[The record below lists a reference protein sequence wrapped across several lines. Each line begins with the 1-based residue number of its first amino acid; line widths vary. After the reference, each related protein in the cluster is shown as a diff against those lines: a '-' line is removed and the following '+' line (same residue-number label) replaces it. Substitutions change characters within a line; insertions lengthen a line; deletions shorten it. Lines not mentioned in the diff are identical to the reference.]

1 MPLLAQ
7 FLFATIFVLI
17 AATFNLTQGAR
28 ILVILPVPLRDHQ
41 IVYRPL
47 VESLAKR
54 GHNLTIVTTDPEN
67 FVNLTSASSV
77 TNGGSVH
84 PKQVEL
90 IDLSFAHELSVL
102 NMLKNQEN
110 MMSGS
115 DMMLTVFHVMR
126 TVAVAELKSP
136 QMQGLLMSN
145 NTVRRHQRRLSNAH
159 NNGNRDREG
168 EYDAV
173 LVDWSGPALM
183 NAFAHKFKAPLIG
196 ITPGG
201 AYITSHEVIGNPNH
215 PVAFPSIFMPFSED
229 LSLFQRVASTIF
241 TLKSRYL
248 YFNEELPKQDEIV
261 KKFFGPGTPSI
272 WEIESNADLL
282 LVNCYQAL
290 GNARP
295 VGPTTIHMGGIHA
308 IEDKSLP
315 WHLQH
320 FLESQANINAGA
332 DGGGAV
338 GSSSGSGNGGGSIG
352 GNNIVA
358 YINLGAMLTRA
369 FVESHRMEKLVKIL
383 EKSSFDVVLNTNGI
397 GDGYA
402 LNTTTRMYQGSDFEQ
417 ESLLAHENVKLFI
430 TPGGQRDIEDAIHH
444 KVPILGISF
453 SSNLEH
459 YLLQIIKHDAGL
471 VSNFDMESSA
481 ELLAKIEAFAIT
493 QRYQKNINKLH
504 KILTDE
510 PMRPVER
517 AVWWIEYVLRNN
529 GTQHLR
535 HSWVK
540 LSWVQYLLLDVVLAV
555 SLITCAFIFA
565 VVWTCI
571 RIRRYSKSLPFEKVT
586 RRTKAKMM

>member
-1 MPLLAQ
+1 MPLFVK
-7 FLFATIFVLI
+7 FLFATTILLLAGLQFTKGERL
-17 AATFNLTQGAR
+17 
-28 ILVILPVPLRDHQ
+28 LVILPVPLRDHQ
-41 IVYRPL
+41 IVFRPL
-47 VESLAKR
+47 IESLAKR

-67 FVNLTSASSV
+67 FVNLSASS
-77 TNGGSVH
+77 GGSIT
-84 PKQVEL
+84 PEQIEL
-90 IDLSFAHELSVL
+90 IDLSFAHRLSVL

-115 DMMLTVFHVMR
+115 EMLLTVFHVMR
-126 TVAVAELKSP
+126 TVANEELKSA
-136 QMQGLLMSN
+136 QMQGLLGN
-145 NTVRRHQRRLSNAH
+145 NHA
-159 NNGNRDREG
+159 DE
-168 EYDAV
+168 EYGAV

-183 NAFAHKFKAPLIG
+183 NAFAHKFRAPLIG

-201 AYITSHEVIGNPNH
+201 AYITTHEVIGNPNH
-215 PVAFPSIFMPFSED
+215 PVAFPSVFMPFSED

-261 KKFFGPGTPSI
+261 KNFFGPGTPSI

-308 IEDKSLP
+308 IIEDKSLP

-320 FLESQANINAGA
+320 FLQSQANINTN
-332 DGGGAV
+332 GG
-338 GSSSGSGNGGGSIG
+338 STGSGAQGTNAG
-352 GNNIVA
+352 GNNMVA

-369 FVESHRMEKLVKIL
+369 FVETHRMEKLVKIL

-397 GDGYA
+397 DDGYA
-402 LNTTTRMYQGSDFEQ
+402 FNTTTKMYLGSDFEQ

-453 SSNLEH
+453 SSSLEH
-459 YLLQIIKHDAGL
+459 YLLQIVKHDAGL

-493 QRYQKNINKLH
+493 QRYQKNINKLN

-517 AVWWIEYVLRNN
+517 GIWWIEYVLRNG

-540 LSWVQYLLLDVVLAV
+540 LSWVQYLLLDVVLAI
-555 SLITCAFIFA
+555 SLTTLAFVFA

>member
-1 MPLLAQ
+1 MVKMSLFVN
-7 FLFATIFVLI
+7 FLFATAFVL
-17 AATFNLTQGAR
+17 LTAHIQSSHCER
-28 ILVILPVPLRDHQ
+28 LLVILPVPLRDHQ
-41 IVYRPL
+41 IVFRPL
-47 VESLAKR
+47 IESLAKR
-54 GHNLTIVTTDPEN
+54 DHNLTIVTTDPQN
-67 FVNLTSASSV
+67 FIKLATEKSD
-77 TNGGSVH
+77 
-84 PKQVEL
+84 QIEL
-90 IDLSFAHELSVL
+90 IDLSFTHRLSVL
-102 NMLKNQEN
+102 NMLKNHEN

-115 DMMLTVFHVMR
+115 DMLLTVYHVMR
-126 TVAVAELKSP
+126 TVAVEELKSP
-136 QMQGLLMSN
+136 QMQGLLAN
-145 NTVRRHQRRLSNAH
+145 HTYRAI
-159 NNGNRDREG
+159 GDEK

-183 NAFAHKFKAPLIG
+183 NAFAHKFRAPLIG

-201 AYITSHEVIGNPNH
+201 AYITTHEVVGNPNH

-248 YFNEELPKQDEIV
+248 YFTEELPKQDEIV
-261 KKFFGPGTPSI
+261 KKFFGASTPSI

-282 LVNCYQAL
+282 LVNSYLTL

-308 IEDKSLP
+308 MLEAEDKSLP

-320 FLESQANINAGA
+320 FLESQININNNGVAASGAGT
-332 DGGGAV
+332 
-338 GSSSGSGNGGGSIG
+338 NM
-352 GNNIVA
+352 VA

-383 EKSSFDVVLNTNGI
+383 EKSSFDVVINTNGI
-397 GDGYA
+397 DDDYA
-402 LNTTTRMYQGSDFEQ
+402 INTTTRIYLGSDFQQ
-417 ESLLAHENVKLFI
+417 ESLLAHERVKLFI

-444 KVPILGISF
+444 KVPVLGITF

-481 ELLAKIEAFAIT
+481 ELLAKLEAFAIT
-493 QRYQKNINKLH
+493 QRYQQNINKLH

-517 AVWWIEYVLRNN
+517 AIWWIEYVLRNG

-540 LSWVQYLLLDVVLAV
+540 LSWMQYLLLDVALAV
-555 SLITCAFIFA
+555 LLTTLAFIFA
-565 VVWTCI
+565 IVWTFL
-571 RIRRYSKSLPFEKVT
+571 RLRRYSKSLPFEKVT
-586 RRTKAKMM
+586 RKAKMM

>member
-1 MPLLAQ
+1 MSLFAKL
-7 FLFATIFVLI
+7 LFATTLVL
-17 AATFNLTQGAR
+17 LTTNINYTSGER
-28 ILVILPVPLRDHQ
+28 ILVVLPVPLRDHQ
-41 IVYRPL
+41 IVFRPL
-47 VESLAKR
+47 IGALAER
-54 GHNLTIVTTDPEN
+54 GHNLTVVTTDPEN
-67 FVNLTSASSV
+67 FINPTTRA
-77 TNGGSVH
+77 
-84 PKQVEL
+84 PIYPEQIEL
-90 IDLSFAHELSVL
+90 IDLSFAHRLSVL

-110 MMSGS
+110 MKSGS
-115 DMMLTVFHVMR
+115 EMLLTVFHVMR
-126 TVAVAELKSP
+126 NVAVEELKSP
-136 QMQGLLMSN
+136 QMQGLLGNSSH
-145 NTVRRHQRRLSNAH
+145 RHHDA
-159 NNGNRDREG
+159 E
-168 EYDAV
+168 EFDAV

-201 AYITSHEVIGNPNH
+201 AYITTHEVIGNPNH

-261 KKFFGPGTPSI
+261 KNFFGPDTPSI

-308 IEDKSLP
+308 IAMDDSEKSLP

-320 FLESQANINAGA
+320 FLEGEPIGTTTGA
-332 DGGGAV
+332 
-338 GSSSGSGNGGGSIG
+338 SGN
-352 GNNIVA
+352 NNNVA

-369 FVESHRMEKLVKIL
+369 FFESHRMEKLMKIL
-383 EKSSFDVVLNTNGI
+383 EKSSFDVVLNMNGI
-397 GDGYA
+397 DDGFA
-402 LNTTTRMYQGSDFEQ
+402 LNTTTKIYLGSDFEQ
-417 ESLLAHENVKLFI
+417 EILLAHENVKLFI

-453 SSNLEH
+453 SSNNLEH
-459 YLLQIIKHDAGL
+459 YLLQIVKHDAGL

-493 QRYQKNINKLH
+493 HRYQKNINKLH
-504 KILTDE
+504 TILTDE

-517 AVWWIEYVLRNN
+517 AVWWIEYVLRNG

-535 HSWVK
+535 HSWGK
-540 LSWVQYLLLDVVLAV
+540 LSWIQYLLLDVALAI
-555 SLITCAFIFA
+555 LLTTLAFIFA
-565 VVWTCI
+565 IVWTCI